1 MAKCYD
7 NVKNLFLESENIIVF
22 VYEMYII
29 CIIVS
34 DNAADGSENT
44 YPMKK

>member
-1 MAKCYD
+1 MAKRYD
-7 NVKNLFLESENIIVF
+7 NVKKLFLESDNIIVF
-22 VYEMYII
+22 EY

>member
-1 MAKCYD
+1 MAKRYD
-7 NVKNLFLESENIIVF
+7 NVKNLFLESDN
-22 VYEMYII
+22 EMYIRI
-29 CIIVS
+29 FVS

>member
-1 MAKCYD
+1 MAKRYD
-7 NVKNLFLESENIIVF
+7 NVKNLFLESDN
-22 VYEMYII
+22 EMYIRI
-29 CIIVS
+29 LYMIVS